1 MGNCC
6 CCNSRSASDRLDS
19 YSGFGLSLASSAKRE
34 PPCVSHAYLLLDSAR
49 PGHIQLSPAGRR
61 QFAQD
66 SCWSEYQLC
75 IYFSGKLF
83 GLFKCWLA
91 GFFANVYYNT
101 AWSTARVEVDLVS
114 YKANR
119 IIYTDAVFFHLCFSY
134 LSTLFLDLCPLL
146 NIGQHCNATAE
157 ELQGFSKSLW
167 ELLPS
172 HSRLLALNH
181 SASWCSSLLNSWFV
195 IRREQRRSRIW
206 KKHRG
211 FAVWCLLSFLND
223 IVLHGSGLRLECRCE
238 EHGGFKPSEVQVKH
252 SNHLR
257 MNQLE
262 ASSTL

>member
-134 LSTLFLDLCPLL
+134 LSTLSSWTSVRFWTLGSTVMPPPKSSKGFPKVCENFCPHTHVYLL
-146 NIGQHCNATAE
+146 WTIQLRDAPACSTA
-157 ELQGFSKSLW
+157 
-167 ELLPS
+167 
-172 HSRLLALNH
+172 
-181 SASWCSSLLNSWFV
+181 
-195 IRREQRRSRIW
+195 
-206 KKHRG
+206 
-211 FAVWCLLSFLND
+211 
-223 IVLHGSGLRLECRCE
+223 GS
-238 EHGGFKPSEVQVKH
+238 
-252 SNHLR
+252 
-257 MNQLE
+257 
-262 ASSTL
+262 